1 MLPREDRTCLQ
12 KIVLIEK
19 RCPGDKMVMVKSGD
33 LSIRLYE
40 LLRDQA
46 KMRTIADVRLGR
58 AYIAVRLDDGRLG
71 LSGFPTHC
79 AGLPALLGSSY
90 DDSCCPGLSDVPT
103 TEPSR
108 GEAISP
114 PSVTLTGSATVLGWL
129 TEKGTPLKKALA
141 LATANALI
149 RQDHSDMGGD
159 SLDLFH
165 LTHKDKVVMVGR
177 FTPLVDRIESTG
189 ASLTVL
195 EKDAAKGLVLS
206 KGERRTILKNCTVA
220 ILTAT
225 ALLYD
230 DLENILNDLSAA
242 PRHVAL
248 LGPSTP
254 MLPALFADTPVT
266 HLGGVRIIEAAQIL
280 PIVSA
285 GGGTR
290 AMRPYLEMTN
300 LFLRKS
306 PHCGDPFL
314 DKKE

>member
-1 MLPREDRTCLQ
+1 
-12 KIVLIEK
+12 
-19 RCPGDKMVMVKSGD
+19 MVMVKSGY
-33 LSIRLYE
+33 LSIRLHE

-46 KMRTIADVRLGR
+46 KTLTIADVRLGR
-58 AYIAVRLDDGRLG
+58 AYIAVCLDNGRIG

-79 AGLPALLGSSY
+79 AGLPALSGPPY
-90 DDSCCPGLSDVPT
+90 DDCCPDLPTAELSR
-103 TEPSR
+103 R
-108 GEAISP
+108 GAIFP
-114 PSVTLTGSATVLGWL
+114 PSVKLTGASASTALGWL
-129 TEKGTPLKKALA
+129 TEKGAPLKKALA

-149 RQDHSDMGGD
+149 RQDHSDMEGD

-165 LTHKDKVVMVGR
+165 LSPNDKVAMVGR
-177 FTPLVDRIESTG
+177 FTPLVGRIEDTG

-206 KGERRTILKNCTVA
+206 KRERQTILKSCTVA
-220 ILTAT
+220 IITAT

-230 DLENILNDLSAA
+230 DLEDILNDLGA

-254 MLPALFADTPVT
+254 MLPGPFADTPVT
-266 HLGGVRIIEAAQIL
+266 HLGGVRIIDTAQIL

-300 LFLRKS
+300 LFIGRSL
-306 PHCGDPFL
+306 
-314 DKKE
+314 

>member
-1 MLPREDRTCLQ
+1 
-12 KIVLIEK
+12 
-19 RCPGDKMVMVKSGD
+19 MVKSGD

-46 KMRTIADVRLGR
+46 KTRTIADVRLGR

-71 LSGFPTHC
+71 LSGFPTHG
-79 AGLPALLGSSY
+79 AGLPAPLGLPH
-90 DDSCCPGLSDVPT
+90 DGCPGLSSVPAAEPSEEGVIFPPPT
-103 TEPSR
+103 TLI
-108 GEAISP
+108 G
-114 PSVTLTGSATVLGWL
+114 TSAAAALGWL
-129 TEKGTPLKKALA
+129 TEKGAPLKKALA

-149 RQDHSDMGGD
+149 RQDHSDTEGD
-159 SLDLFH
+159 SLDLLH
-165 LTHKDKVVMVGR
+165 LTPKDKVAMVGR
-177 FTPLVDRIESTG
+177 FTPMVGRIGDKG

-206 KGERRTILKNCTVA
+206 KRERRTILKKCTVA
-220 ILTAT
+220 IITAT

-230 DLENILNDLSAA
+230 DLEDILNDLGT

-254 MLPALFADTPVT
+254 MLADLFADTPVT
-266 HLGGVRIIEAAQIL
+266 HLGGVRIIDDAQIL
-280 PIVSA
+280 PIVAA

-300 LFLRKS
+300 LFLRK
-306 PHCGDPFL
+306 
-314 DKKE
+314 